1 MCHFGI
7 AQGSAEGAKLGFGV
21 YACLGLERLGG
32 VLAFERP
39 GVRRLV
45 VSCGHGRA
53 RTLYGNVLAC
63 AATEQYV
70 ANRFGAPCDG
80 VEAAI
85 DGCPDEAEGVKELGD
100 VALRCGTHHARRDTG
115 MQVMC
120 KIQALVAQVAT
131 AVSRSEKGKTRF
143 DVALDYENARAFVS
157 GDDGSGKPRGSAAD
171 DGDVVD
177 AGGHKRAFQSS

>member
-32 VLAFERP
+32 ALAFKRP
-39 GVRRLV
+39 GARRLV

-70 ANRFGAPCDG
+70 ANRFGASCDG

-100 VALRCGTHHARRDTG
+100 VALRCGPHYARRDTG
-115 MQVMC
+115 MQVMRR
-120 KIQALVAQVAT
+120 IQALVAQVAA
-131 AVSRSEKGKTRF
+131 AVSRGEKGEPRF
-143 DVALDYENARAFVS
+143 DVALDYENARAFAS

-177 AGGHKRAFQSS
+177 AGGHKRAFQ